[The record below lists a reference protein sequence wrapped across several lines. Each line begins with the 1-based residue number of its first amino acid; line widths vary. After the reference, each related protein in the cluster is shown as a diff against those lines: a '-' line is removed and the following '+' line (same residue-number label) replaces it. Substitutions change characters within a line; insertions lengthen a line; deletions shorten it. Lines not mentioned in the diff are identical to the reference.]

1 MKIKVILDKLQ
12 SSFFFG
18 SLCIAC
24 VHVKKKKSLTEASTE
39 NLGMSLESYGFFC
52 FISYMAKKKLYTF
65 CLTLDPHFA
74 FPFSSLG

>member
-39 NLGMSLESYGFFC
+39 NLGMSLESYGFFAL
-52 FISYMAKKKLYTF
+52 FLTWQKKNYT
-65 CLTLDPHFA
+65 HFV
-74 FPFSSLG
+74 